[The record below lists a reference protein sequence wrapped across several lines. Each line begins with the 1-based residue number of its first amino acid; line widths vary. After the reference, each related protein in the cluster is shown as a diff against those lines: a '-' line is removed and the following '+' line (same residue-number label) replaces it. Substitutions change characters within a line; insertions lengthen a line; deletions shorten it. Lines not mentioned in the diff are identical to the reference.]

1 MQGYRTTSYPSVV
14 PQLPDRL
21 RGLPRL
27 QGDGCPAHCRACV
40 ESCPVGAIQRS
51 DSGSP
56 IFDLGK
62 CLFCVDCVEACPSS
76 ILSFDQTHQLA
87 STTREHLL
95 YRPGDE
101 IPKIQELQRR
111 MKSLFGRSLKLRQVS
126 AGGCNACEADINVL
140 STIVFDIAR
149 FGIQVVAGPRHADGL
164 LITGP
169 VPENM
174 RLALEKTWAATPS
187 PKIAIAL
194 GSCAISGG
202 PFAGHNEVHNG
213 ALGTIPID
221 LYIPGCPPHPL
232 TILDGL
238 LRLMGRLEK

>member
-1 MQGYRTTSYPSVV
+1 
-14 PQLPDRL
+14 
-21 RGLPRL
+21 
-27 QGDGCPAHCRACV
+27 
-40 ESCPVGAIQRS
+40 
-51 DSGSP
+51 
-56 IFDLGK
+56 
-62 CLFCVDCVEACPSS
+62 
-76 ILSFDQTHQLA
+76 LA